1 MGVIHDMDNQM
12 ASLNKTAVAVQST
25 GNYHR
30 NQAKEWSESL
40 MHIVDNAKD
49 SNGKP
54 VMYQYLSG
62 TKFLKVEAWEMI
74 GKFAGVSAETDEI
87 WELRDKQGN
96 VNGYRVKVILVDK
109 NTGQRVGG
117 GAIMQ
122 CGIDEN
128 VAKGQHTQGGKE
140 SACLSMAQTRA
151 TSKAFRMNYSFVAVL
166 GGYSA
171 LPQEELTDDMQAGGP
186 TLVEY
191 AQQQGAQVIENTP
204 KPVVEV
210 PVENNCAAMDCTS
223 DADYEY
229 EGILYCANHVP
240 TPSQESSY
248 EVPQETMIQIDDSIF
263 DCPLHTG
270 EKHTKKTNKDGGVFW
285 SHQWEGKWCA
295 ANEWNEN
302 FPKDDIAGA
311 WAAKA
316 EDAKGPQ
323 GSSYLYETCT
333 GQPIGKW
340 LSTMAEILA

>member
-204 KPVVEV
+204 KPIVEV
-210 PVENNCAAMDCTS
+210 PVENNCALMDCNS
-223 DADYEY
+223 D
-229 EGILYCANHVP
+229 
-240 TPSQESSY
+240 
-248 EVPQETMIQIDDSIF
+248 
-263 DCPLHTG
+263 TG
-270 EKHTKKTNKDGGVFW
+270 EKHTKKTNKTGGVFW

-295 ANEWNEN
+295 ANEWNED

-311 WAAKA
+311 WAARA